1 MAEKLG
7 SNAQNRFYI
16 LKSSPEPSV
25 PPVRTGPRVIS
36 TTESVVDRAVEELKR
51 EREEEQPERK
61 KKRKYIRII
70 SDNLS

>member
-1 MAEKLG
+1 MAENVG
-7 SNAQNRFYI
+7 SNAQNRFYV
-16 LKSSPEPSV
+16 LKSSQKPSI
-25 PPVRTGPRVIS
+25 PPVSTGPRVIS
-36 TTESVVDRAVEELKR
+36 TTESVVDRVVGELKR

>member
-1 MAEKLG
+1 MAEKFG
-7 SNAQNRFYI
+7 SNVQNGFYV
-16 LKSSPEPSV
+16 LKRGPKPSI
-25 PPVRTGPRVIS
+25 PPVSTGPRLIS

-51 EREEEQPERK
+51 KREEEQPEMK